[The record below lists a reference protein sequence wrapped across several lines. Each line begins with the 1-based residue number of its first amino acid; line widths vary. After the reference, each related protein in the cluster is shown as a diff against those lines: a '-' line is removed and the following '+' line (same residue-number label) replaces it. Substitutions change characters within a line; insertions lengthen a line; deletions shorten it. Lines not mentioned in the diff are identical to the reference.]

1 MDIDMLFAGTPVGD
15 FDAAVAWYTAV
26 LGRAA
31 DVPVTEGEVM
41 WRVSESAFLYL
52 VREPER
58 AGGSL
63 LTLSVPDLDLAVAEV
78 AARGVDYVPIEQ
90 VGDAG
95 RRAVYTD
102 PDGNKLALVE
112 VDQASES

>member
-1 MDIDMLFAGTPVGD
+1 MLFAGTAVGD
-15 FDAAVAWYTAV
+15 FDVAVAWYTAV

-41 WRVSESAFLYL
+41 WRFSDSAFLYL

-58 AGGSL
+58 AGGGL
-63 LTLSVPDLDLAVAEV
+63 LTLSVADLELAIAEV
-78 AARGVDYVPIEQ
+78 AARGVDGAPIEQ

-95 RRAVYTD
+95 RRVVYVD

-112 VDQASES
+112 VDQGSRA